1 MAALRSFLG
10 IPGPLQLLFFLLL
23 RDLVVGGQNVEI
35 TQRPESLSVTAGE
48 TLNLTCTL
56 IGKNLPGG
64 VRWYKGLDRSQL
76 PIYSDKEGA
85 SNRGVRAVPGSS
97 TDFSI
102 SIRDILPEDAG
113 TYYCVKFRAGNPERQ
128 LASGK
133 GTVVSVIARPS
144 QPLLRG
150 PPGRIMTGSRASFN
164 CSSEGFSPRE
174 ITVTWLKDGKEIEEA
189 QTRILDSGEQQSTSY
204 RVESTVEVLLGKGD
218 VRSQLTCQIQHSS
231 LEAPLQQ
238 DFPLGDI
245 LTGNAL
251 GGARN
256 EVAPDVFPATIYATI
271 GMAAWRSFLGIP
283 GLLQLLLLPLVQDLT
298 SPSQP
303 LLRGPPGRIRVGSR
317 ASFNCSAEG
326 FSSRNITVTWSKDGK
341 RIWGAQTK
349 ILNSGEQQSISSR
362 NTTVTRSKDGKR
374 IQGPQIKFL
383 KSGEKQ
389 STSYRVESMV
399 EVLLRQEDMRSQL
412 TCQIQHSSLEAPLQQ
427 DFRLGAILRVPPRVH
442 IDTSPPAPVQVNT
455 TVMVTCNAEHF
466 YPDDAKMDFFT
477 KNPST
482 KGKVD
487 PMTLNSDGTSS
498 LKGHMKVIATEDRNS
513 SLFTCLVK
521 HNSRPAIKRT
531 ATLFVRTKLEESS
544 PQQSTFGL
552 WMGLFLNKIG
562 LVVFLLGLF
571 RIKER
576 RCCVARSFAG
586 SSQEVRQ
593 AESST

>member
-283 GLLQLLLLPLVQDLT
+283 GLLQLLLLPLVQDL
-298 SPSQP
+298 
-303 LLRGPPGRIRVGSR
+303 I
-317 ASFNCSAEG
+317 
-326 FSSRNITVTWSKDGK
+326 
-341 RIWGAQTK
+341 
-349 ILNSGEQQSISSR
+349 
-362 NTTVTRSKDGKR
+362 
-374 IQGPQIKFL
+374 
-383 KSGEKQ
+383 
-389 STSYRVESMV
+389 
-399 EVLLRQEDMRSQL
+399 
-412 TCQIQHSSLEAPLQQ
+412 
-427 DFRLGAILRVPPRVH
+427 PPRVH

>member
-245 LTGNAL
+245 LTA
-251 GGARN
+251 
-256 EVAPDVFPATIYATI
+256 
-271 GMAAWRSFLGIP
+271 
-283 GLLQLLLLPLVQDLT
+283 